1 MTQREEHKARPSPSA
16 QMLLLL
22 VARVFVA
29 LDSLYFTCVI
39 IGIATGLN
47 AAAKRA
53 DVAMRPIQ

>member
-1 MTQREEHKARPSPSA
+1 
-16 QMLLLL
+16 MLLLL

-39 IGIATGLN
+39 IGIATGIN

-53 DVAMRPIQ
+53 NVAMRPIQ